1 MAKIYV
7 RMIKAGR
14 MTIDE
19 VPERWRA
26 EVEAL
31 LAAEKPAAAE
41 PTVESTEEPVEE
53 PTV

>member
-14 MTIDE
+14 MTVDE
-19 VPERWRA
+19 VPKRWRA

-31 LAAEKPAAAE
+31 LAADE
-41 PTVESTEEPVEE
+41 PTA
-53 PTV
+53 

>member
-31 LAAEKPAAAE
+31 LAAENLP
-41 PTVESTEEPVEE
+41 PNLFLR
-53 PTV
+53 